1 MRCRALGQEWLDRG
15 GEVVFAVTPG
25 HAGVLDLLRRDGFS
39 SVASGSEDEGD
50 LLAEH
55 GGGNGWLVLDGYDFG
70 PADSERYT
78 ALGCRVALIDD
89 FADRP
94 GMACDI
100 LVNQNIFAEEL
111 SYRDMPAKKS
121 LLGLRY
127 ALLRREF
134 RHRNVSGQE
143 GGEGRRILITMGG
156 GDPGAMT
163 AEIVHALDS
172 VARRLT
178 VTVVVGPLAKTF
190 DSIERAAAES
200 PHHVSVLSSI
210 ADMAHLM
217 MEHDLAIAAGGGSCW
232 ELAALGVP
240 FIVLDAVPHQASV
253 AGGLQSRGG
262 AVWVRGGSEFSP
274 VTISREVSRLV
285 NDEGERRRLSAILR
299 NMVDGEGASRVVSEM
314 MRFDEQ
320 GAGA

>member
-1 MRCRALGQEWLDRG
+1 MRCRALGQEWRSRG
-15 GEVVFAVTPG
+15 GEVVFAVTSD
-25 HAGVLDLLRRDGFS
+25 HVGVLDLLRQDGFS
-39 SVASGSEDEGD
+39 TVASGSEGERD

-55 GGGNGWLVLDGYDFG
+55 GGGNGWLVLDGYAFG
-70 PADSERYT
+70 PADSERYMG
-78 ALGCRVALIDD
+78 LGCRVAIIDD

-111 SYRDMPAKKS
+111 NYRDMPARRS

-134 RHRNVSGQE
+134 RHRKASGQE
-143 GGEGRRILITMGG
+143 EMEGRRILITMGG

-172 VARRLT
+172 IPQQLM
-178 VTVVVGPLAKTF
+178 VTVVVGPLAETF
-190 DSIERAAAES
+190 DSIERVANES
-200 PHHVSVLSSI
+200 PHHVSVLSSV

-217 MEHDLAIAAGGGSCW
+217 MEHDLAVAAGGGSCW
-232 ELAALGVP
+232 ELIALGIP
-240 FIVLDAVPHQASV
+240 FIILDVVPHQEKV
-253 AGGLQSRGG
+253 AQALQSHGG
-262 AVWVRGGSEFSP
+262 VVWVRGGSGFSP
-274 VTISREVSRLV
+274 MRISREVSRLM
-285 NDEGERRRLSAILR
+285 NDAGERQRLSAISR
-299 NMVDGEGASRVVSEM
+299 GMVDGEGASRVVSEM

-320 GAGA
+320 KTEI

>member
-1 MRCRALGQEWLDRG
+1 
-15 GEVVFAVTPG
+15 VFAVTPG
-25 HAGVLDLLRRDGFS
+25 HAGVLDLLRQDGFS
-39 SVASGSEDEGD
+39 TVASGSADERD

-55 GGGNGWLVLDGYDFG
+55 GGRSGWLVLDGYGFG
-70 PADSERYT
+70 LADSERYMG
-78 ALGCRVALIDD
+78 LCCRVALIDD

-111 SYRDMPAKKS
+111 NYRDMPAKKT

-134 RHRNVSGQE
+134 RQRKVSGQE
-143 GGEGRRILITMGG
+143 DGEGPRVLITMGG

-163 AEIVHALDS
+163 AEIVHALDT
-172 VARRLT
+172 VPRQLT

-190 DSIERAAAES
+190 DSIKRAAAES
-200 PHHVSVLSSI
+200 PHHVCVLSSV

-217 MEHDLAIAAGGGSCW
+217 MEHDLAVAAGGGSCW
-232 ELAALGVP
+232 ELAALGIP
-240 FIVLDAVPHQASV
+240 FIVLDAVPHQVNV
-253 AGGLQSRGG
+253 AEGLQSRGG
-262 AVWVRGGSEFSP
+262 AVWVRGGSGFSP

-285 NDEGERRRLSAILR
+285 NDAGERQRLSAILR
-299 NMVDGEGASRVVSEM
+299 GMVDGEGASRVVSEM
-314 MRFDEQ
+314 VRFDEQ